1 MMRTINLTGLV
12 ALFFLIVSPAFAG
25 DANTVATG
33 AIEAYDVNQGDA
45 VQTNGDDWEMMDNA
59 LVGSGNQTVSPGEDA
74 NTGSGAQDNSTTSQD
89 DWSGMF
95 NANSGTGAQ
104 VIDSANSNGLDR
116 TSSDIVLTLGA
127 NAVVASASL
136 EASVSGNA
144 VTVSGDGGSASS
156 SLYITDG
163 SGFRNMAGVNAIA
176 LSSGHNSSQNVNVN
190 VTASVT
196 TSTSG
201 VTTIE

>member
-33 AIEAYDVNQGDA
+33 EIMALDVNQGDG
-45 VQTNGDDWEMMDNA
+45 VQVNGDDWDYMQNA
-59 LVGSGNQTVSPGEDA
+59 LAGDGNQTVSPGEDA
-74 NTGSGAQDNSTTSQD
+74 NTGSGAQDNSGTSQD
-89 DWSGMF
+89 DWSDMG
-95 NANSGTGAQ
+95 NANSGSGAQ
-104 VIDSANSNGLDR
+104 VIDSANSNGGDR

-190 VTASVT
+190 VTASVKT
-196 TSTSG
+196 G
-201 VTTIE
+201 ITTIE